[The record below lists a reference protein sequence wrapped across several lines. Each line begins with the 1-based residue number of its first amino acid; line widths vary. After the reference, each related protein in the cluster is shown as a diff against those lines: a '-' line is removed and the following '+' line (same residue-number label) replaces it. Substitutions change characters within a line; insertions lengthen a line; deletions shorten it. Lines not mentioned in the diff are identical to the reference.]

1 MQCLAPITPMKL
13 VPGWLFRSWLNVFQ
27 LVFLHWQE
35 PTKWPFG
42 HWASIETT
50 RKNLK
55 SIHGDAELLFH
66 SLFEL
71 KYSSGI
77 YNCHFNAIRNKLIIK
92 LAFYSSNNFELL
104 LPIFLGWPR
113 GQCRGLMLR
122 QRVFFFHQSF
132 TATIPKL
139 RGLEKKRVTIRPRL
153 SSCHRHLEPR
163 G

>member
-1 MQCLAPITPMKL
+1 MIFYTVVFARSLGINYFSHFVRICQNKVENISFFYPQDPRCAKFLSQLEILLLACLMQCLAPITPMKL

-27 LVFLHWQE
+27 LDFLHWQE

-71 KYSSGI
+71 KDSSGI
-77 YNCHFNAIRNKLIIK
+77 
-92 LAFYSSNNFELL
+92 NNVLF
-104 LPIFLGWPR
+104 
-113 GQCRGLMLR
+113 QCNWSLN
-122 QRVFFFHQSF
+122 
-132 TATIPKL
+132 
-139 RGLEKKRVTIRPRL
+139 
-153 SSCHRHLEPR
+153 
-163 G
+163 

>member
-27 LVFLHWQE
+27 LVYLHWQE

-92 LAFYSSNNFELL
+92 LAFYPSNNFELL
-104 LPIFLGWPR
+104 LESHHFLITRFAAQDRNTSHFRYSGQPR
-113 GQCRGLMLR
+113 PNVTTEGGFL
-122 QRVFFFHQSF
+122 HQNF

-139 RGLEKKRVTIRPRL
+139 RGLEKNA
-153 SSCHRHLEPR
+153 
-163 G
+163 